1 MRPAKFVD
9 SQELLKRD
17 FHLPGNV
24 YREFLQCSVVLTV
37 QRGEN
42 QRGENMIA
50 SFESVTSI
58 DADVEQPTVVQKAGV
73 SLMCFVTFLFL
84 YFIMSGPLAWME
96 GKMKFKPFSKS
107 VKTVYAPL
115 VKLVESDVKP
125 ASSVIKA
132 YVGLFKK

>member
-1 MRPAKFVD
+1 MRPAKFVV
-9 SQELLKRD
+9 SQELLKRG
-17 FHLPGNV
+17 FYLPGND
-24 YREFLQCSVVLTV
+24 YQEFSSVQC
-37 QRGEN
+37 GEN
-42 QRGENMIA
+42 QRGANMTA
-50 SFESVTSI
+50 SFNSGTTI
-58 DADVEQPTVVQKAGV
+58 DADTDVEKPTVVQKAGV
-73 SLMCFVTFLFL
+73 SLMCIVAFLFL
-84 YFIMSGPLAWME
+84 YLIMSGPLVWME